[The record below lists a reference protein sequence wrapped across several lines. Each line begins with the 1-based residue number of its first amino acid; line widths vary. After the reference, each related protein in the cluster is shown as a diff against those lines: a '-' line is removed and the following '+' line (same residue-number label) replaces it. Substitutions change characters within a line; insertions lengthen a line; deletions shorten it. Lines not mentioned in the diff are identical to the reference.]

1 MYTSKGCRVNKFM
14 HYFLFGHIQLKFA
27 LGLQTWNYKGLV
39 RLIGKESQVY
49 RSDSKVHSPSHQF
62 LPKHPVSCHLFESP
76 HEFVLCFGLVV
87 RYVGCPQKQQTL
99 SNRVVQSDLKRH
111 GPNHQVRKLKIMFFT
126 FHTRTTLSQRLFQS
140 SKWESLSTQALDL
153 FADCWNPNWWGVFV
167 SPTRLDTSKSISPHV
182 VWTRSCL
189 WNRRAGSRAPCRSY
203 NWLRS
208 VLEKDDQVD
217 DLKTPTDHQQTL
229 RFSST
234 RVWKFS
240 WKSCPHVTRSL

>member
-1 MYTSKGCRVNKFM
+1 MTQRFILRPINS
-14 HYFLFGHIQLKFA
+14 FLSTQSPAIYLNRPMNLFCVLACLFDI
-27 LGLQTWNYKGLV
+27 WNAPKSNNPFKSGGPIGYEATRPKPAIEFCFWLSILV
-39 RLIGKESQVY
+39 
-49 RSDSKVHSPSHQF
+49 D
-62 LPKHPVSCHLFESP
+62 PV
-76 HEFVLCFGLVV
+76 
-87 RYVGCPQKQQTL
+87 
-99 SNRVVQSDLKRH
+99 
-111 GPNHQVRKLKIMFFT
+111 
-126 FHTRTTLSQRLFQS
+126 SQRLFQS
-140 SKWESLSTQALDL
+140 SKWESLSTQAWDL

-240 WKSCPHVTRSL
+240 WKSCPHVTRSF